1 MKEKDGIYDR
11 LDEENARRRHLSQ
24 SDNPPQKQTDED
36 EAHPDMTGMQ
46 YGCSL
51 AYNAREL
58 EDPEFEEKQEK
69 RLWLRVEIHKAA
81 ASSTESRFLFNA
93 IFDWIYDSPMREWEA
108 KLYCL
113 RYSNEHGSG
122 KSAFDEAKELF
133 DRLM

>member
-1 MKEKDGIYDR
+1 MKEKDGIYER
-11 LDEENARRRHLSQ
+11 LEEENARRRNLSQ
-24 SDNPPQKQTDED
+24 FDNPPQKPTDED

-46 YGCSL
+46 YGSL

-69 RLWLRVEIHKAA
+69 RLWLRVEIHKVA
-81 ASSTESRFLFNA
+81 ASSTSDYCLFYK
-93 IFDWIYDSPMREWEA
+93 IFHWIYDSQMKEWEA

-113 RYSNEHGSG
+113 KYANQSGSG
-122 KSAFDEAKELF
+122 QTAFNEAQELF